1 MVPAREPEEGETAED
16 VKAEQ
21 EEEQERINE
30 CMSLPGQAYSVGR
43 IEGCQVIQ
51 WADFIQLFH

>member
-30 CMSLPGQAYSVGR
+30 CMSRRFSEHSV
-43 IEGCQVIQ
+43 EKVLLK
-51 WADFIQLFH
+51 DH